1 MNNIHYLIIGL
12 ALLYSIIA
20 IIRPAVW
27 PLPVA
32 VILIAIDLFS
42 RMSKTLIAL
51 LALSAC
57 LLATPAHAQTN
68 TGNWLTILA
77 GDVKTFF
84 TDQTN
89 LFNQGTVAL
98 EAGPVVNVS
107 NWRVGADVDVQFPI
121 AQQASVG
128 FDVLY
133 YNGEVYDG
141 TFNTTLGTTW
151 QVPVIGPV
159 YTYGQ
164 AGVGTDLQNRSAL
177 INEEWAGARVK
188 WKLTG
193 NIFTAADVLNFGVN
207 AAAGRIS
214 NENGT
219 LGKVMVG
226 LEYHW

>member
-12 ALLYSIIA
+12 ALLFSIIA

-32 VILIAIDLFS
+32 VILIAIELFS

-121 AQQASVG
+121 AQQAAVG

-133 YNGEVYDG
+133 YNGHVYDG

-159 YTYGQ
+159 YTYVQ
-164 AGVGTDLQNRSAL
+164 AGVGTDLQSRSSV
-177 INEEWAGARVK
+177 INEEWAGARIK
-188 WKLTG
+188 WKLAGGLITS
-193 NIFTAADVLNFGVN
+193 TDLLNFGVN
-207 AAAGRIS
+207 AAAGHIS

-219 LGKVMVG
+219 LGKLMAG